1 MDPVQ
6 ETIKTFEKYADEYQ
20 QKYMSYV
27 PYIDTYKPLSHLLGT
42 DAVILDAACGPG
54 NIAKYLLD
62 EAPDRKIH
70 GIDLSE
76 KMVALARLT
85 NPDATFEVKDCREI
99 SSLAGRYDGVVA
111 GFCFPY
117 LSREEV
123 KKFIGDAREK
133 LRTNGI
139 LYVSFMEGDYAASGL
154 QTRNGIDWVC
164 TYYHSAQS
172 LIDTLEA
179 AGFEVLEAV
188 RKAFE
193 REGEPAAVDVFIYAR
208 GR

>member
-1 MDPVQ
+1 
-6 ETIKTFEKYADEYQ
+6 
-20 QKYMSYV
+20 
-27 PYIDTYKPLSHLLGT
+27 
-42 DAVILDAACGPG
+42 
-54 NIAKYLLD
+54 
-62 EAPDRKIH
+62 
-70 GIDLSE
+70 
-76 KMVALARLT
+76 MVALARLS

-99 SSLAGRYDGVVA
+99 SALDGRYDGIVA

-123 KKFIGDAREK
+123 DRFIGDAREK
-133 LRTNGI
+133 LYPDGI
-139 LYVSFMEGDYAASGL
+139 LYISFMEGDYAASGL

-172 LIDTLEA
+172 LTDTLEST
-179 AGFEVLEAV
+179 GFDVIDMV

-208 GR
+208 VR

>member
-1 MDPVQ
+1 MDPVE
-6 ETIKTFEKYADEYQ
+6 ETINTFEKYADEYQ
-20 QKYMSYV
+20 QKYMNYV
-27 PYIDTYKPLSHLLGT
+27 PYVDTYKPLSKLLGA
-42 DAVILDAACGPG
+42 DAVVLDAACGPG
-54 NIAKYLLD
+54 NIAKFLLD
-62 EAPDRKIH
+62 ESPDRQIH

-76 KMVALARLT
+76 KMLALARLS
-85 NPDATFEVKDCREI
+85 NPKATFEVKDCREI
-99 SSLAGRYDGVVA
+99 PSLTGRYDGVVA

-123 KKFIGDAREK
+123 EKFIGDAREK

-172 LIDTLEA
+172 LADTIES
-179 AGFEVLEAV
+179 AGFEVIDVV

-193 REGEPAAVDVFIYAR
+193 REGEPTAVDVFIYAR
-208 GR
+208 VR